1 MRGRR
6 WDQEV
11 GATAVE
17 YGLVVAAVGTAFVV
31 AGPMLWNAFLSFL
44 TVVLDGM
51 VGP

>member
-6 WDQEV
+6 WDQES

-17 YGLVVAAVGTAFVV
+17 YGLVVAAVGTAFVF
-31 AGPMLWNAFLSFL
+31 AGPLLWDAFLTFL
-44 TVVLDGM
+44 NVVLDGM